1 MVIKWPAINQ
11 HPSDEM
17 TEIMEMSPYLSLFII
32 NMLLS
37 NHGGHTAIDEV
48 KIVEMDNNLC
58 R

>member
-1 MVIKWPAINQ
+1 
-11 HPSDEM
+11 M
-17 TEIMEMSPYLSLFII
+17 TEIMEMSPWLSMFII

-48 KIVEMDNNLC
+48 KIVAMDNNLC